1 MRVYKDIR
9 LKNSTT
15 WWYFTSFVVTRQS
28 RNLFFF
34 SKNLTQPDTA
44 DGRTDS
50 FTFFWFLRTRGTRRN
65 SRFLCKFIFFLR
77 FVTNAFFRLNG
88 NWAVCLPRR
97 IIHGKLVFV
106 TTNDRRQTT
115 NVALASDS
123 IVQVKVIFNSRF
135 HSFSWPRQTEEAK
148 NSNST
153 TRFGVSVRTCVSMTC
168 SDVNEPMFTKYR
180 HGRGTVLTNL
190 YVRAIIIAFLVP
202 YLVDR
207 HDVRDWSTAAH
218 IGVLGNGTFS
228 VGDDGRRCGHWLDIY
243 RDVHHGLLEIIPWG
257 EGVWEVREK
266 SLRADQEWDE
276 LVYHEYWLQL
286 GNHERIEGRS
296 HDGGDGSI
304 GGVDGHSSIWGGADV
319 LVLTIGGWSSFW
331 RSFSNLSR
339 GWVLSWWGGTHLL
352 ILVAVSTMNIVRGEV
367 LTCAMKSRKER
378 MQCLRLVDGHL
389 VT

>member
-50 FTFFWFLRTRGTRRN
+50 FAFFWFLRTRGTRRN

-135 HSFSWPRQTEEAK
+135 HSFSWPRVHDRRRKKKTAIPRQGSEFQSEPVFRWPVATSMNPCSQNIDMEEVPFLRI
-148 NSNST
+148 ST
-153 TRFGVSVRTCVSMTC
+153 FVLLSLPFSFPISLIVT
-168 SDVNEPMFTKYR
+168 MF
-180 HGRGTVLTNL
+180 V
-190 YVRAIIIAFLVP
+190 IEVP
-202 YLVDR
+202 L
-207 HDVRDWSTAAH
+207 
-218 IGVLGNGTFS
+218 
-228 VGDDGRRCGHWLDIY
+228 
-243 RDVHHGLLEIIPWG
+243 P
-257 EGVWEVREK
+257 
-266 SLRADQEWDE
+266 
-276 LVYHEYWLQL
+276 
-286 GNHERIEGRS
+286 
-296 HDGGDGSI
+296 
-304 GGVDGHSSIWGGADV
+304 V
-319 LVLTIGGWSSFW
+319 LVFWEIELSPLGTMDGDVGIGWTFTGMFIMDCW
-331 RSFSNLSR
+331 
-339 GWVLSWWGGTHLL
+339 
-352 ILVAVSTMNIVRGEV
+352 
-367 LTCAMKSRKER
+367 K
-378 MQCLRLVDGHL
+378 
-389 VT
+389 